1 MVWTRDV
8 NTTFFASSV
17 PCVDPT
23 PPPSTCDQHSSHS
36 LFHSGLFKTCPSPRL
51 EDCLIHLSVSGH
63 RVDSLCRLGWK
74 YTQDEAL
81 LLLQWLW
88 FGGEDHSQTNLP
100 MFFVFCFALFFWLD
114 HPRFQVLSPHT
125 SEINVD
131 HLKPMPA
138 ESCDLKIWMLNCIE
152 DLLGIKHRA
161 KYFNA
166 ASVTLPTTSQ
176 SVVAHS
182 IRKRTWIWMH

>member
-51 EDCLIHLSVSGH
+51 EDCLIHLYVSGH

-74 YTQDEAL
+74 YTQEEAL

-100 MFFVFCFALFFWLD
+100 MFFCFLFCFVFLVGSPKVPSLEPTYFWNQCG
-114 HPRFQVLSPHT
+114 PPETNASWIMWP
-125 SEINVD
+125 ENMNVKLYWRLAG
-131 HLKPMPA
+131 HQAP
-138 ESCDLKIWMLNCIE
+138 C
-152 DLLGIKHRA
+152 
-161 KYFNA
+161 
-166 ASVTLPTTSQ
+166 
-176 SVVAHS
+176 
-182 IRKRTWIWMH
+182 

>member
-1 MVWTRDV
+1 MWTQPSLHHLFHVWT
-8 NTTFFASSV
+8 
-17 PCVDPT
+17 
-23 PPPSTCDQHSSHS
+23 PPHPQARVISTALTHS
-36 LFHSGLFKTCPSPRL
+36 FTV
-51 EDCLIHLSVSGH
+51 DCLKPVCLPVLKIVSFI
-63 RVDSLCRLGWK
+63 SLCPVTEWTFSVDLAGNIHKMRHCYCYNDYDLEGR
-74 YTQDEAL
+74 TILRQI
-81 LLLQWLW
+81 
-88 FGGEDHSQTNLP
+88 FP
-100 MFFVFCFALFFWLD
+100 CFFVFCFALFFWLD